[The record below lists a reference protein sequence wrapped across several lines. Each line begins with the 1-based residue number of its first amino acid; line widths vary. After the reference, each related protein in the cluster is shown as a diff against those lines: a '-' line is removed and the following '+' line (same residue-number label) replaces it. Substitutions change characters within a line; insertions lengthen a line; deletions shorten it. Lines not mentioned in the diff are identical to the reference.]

1 MKIVLFILFVFS
13 TTNLLGYISNGGD
26 IIFAVLL
33 HRIKNIDSPKEYL
46 GKEINL
52 LQLQESLSKFDVPSK
67 ISTSGINSL
76 KDNVWIVFELKPVLS
91 NSEPELGLIECSD
104 SGKFYIYDIFMYKRH
119 LIDINAV
126 NELFKYTTG
135 RYLCVGKCI
144 ASNKVVIRHF
154 PDITHKKK
162 KNIVCNTGSF
172 IDYSIG
178 EHIKIPKSVD
188 LGLVASGGLKIPVKI
203 PIESIDNVKVDI
215 ISIQVPCG
223 CISEIKKPNKI
234 STNSKSN
241 IEFMLDPSYYN
252 KTGLVDTYIIVN
264 TSDRKL
270 QSHLI
275 KITGLID
282 DSATV
287 YIEPYRIYDNEY
299 LPKTVY
305 EFDIF
310 TECETNQITDINIIS
325 IPDIF
330 DYTILETRT
339 KLGKLMAKVHIVFV
353 LKDNIDYDKCYEG
366 AINLSFMSNKL
377 LRTFSIPITMHPK
390 IK

>member
-1 MKIVLFILFVFS
+1 M
-13 TTNLLGYISNGGD
+13 
-26 IIFAVLL
+26 
-33 HRIKNIDSPKEYL
+33 
-46 GKEINL
+46 
-52 LQLQESLSKFDVPSK
+52 
-67 ISTSGINSL
+67 
-76 KDNVWIVFELKPVLS
+76 
-91 NSEPELGLIECSD
+91 
-104 SGKFYIYDIFMYKRH
+104 
-119 LIDINAV
+119 
-126 NELFKYTTG
+126 
-135 RYLCVGKCI
+135 
-144 ASNKVVIRHF
+144 
-154 PDITHKKK
+154 
-162 KNIVCNTGSF
+162 
-172 IDYSIG
+172 
-178 EHIKIPKSVD
+178 
-188 LGLVASGGLKIPVKI
+188 VASGGLKIPVKI
-203 PIESIDNVKVDI
+203 PIESIDNVKADI

-330 DYTILETRT
+330 DYTILETMT

>member
-26 IIFAVLL
+26 IIFAILL

-135 RYLCVGKCI
+135 RYLRVGKCI

-203 PIESIDNVKVDI
+203 PIESIDNVKADI

-241 IEFMLDPSYYN
+241 IEFMRHRLVFGKVVYKLRLLVYKGTERLVFLPVVTLLKPVTVCVYIRAAGLYN
-252 KTGLVDTYIIVN
+252 KL
-264 TSDRKL
+264 
-270 QSHLI
+270 
-275 KITGLID
+275 
-282 DSATV
+282 
-287 YIEPYRIYDNEY
+287 
-299 LPKTVY
+299 KTVRRY
-305 EFDIF
+305 FEIPGHTVNNISLLGLGFKIEISGQHLKQLYISSVSRNNNALPYIRYRNQRLRAVRVPAAVYGDRFLFSRYQFLDI
-310 TECETNQITDINIIS
+310 
-325 IPDIF
+325 
-330 DYTILETRT
+330 
-339 KLGKLMAKVHIVFV
+339 HFV
-353 LKDNIDYDKCYEG
+353 PL
-366 AINLSFMSNKL
+366 
-377 LRTFSIPITMHPK
+377 
-390 IK
+390 